1 MQARCWNVSWES
13 LRNIAECAVRW
24 LTVGSACLAFPNR
37 CPLECD
43 ITPTSDCPTTWN
55 HQCSWQRGC
64 WSLLAV
70 EQSVSVFPSFAP
82 PPPKK
87 TTQYAD
93 TERQPGRFSSWQ
105 NDAEPC
111 NPVNPSRTTVAASVG
126 ALCRH
131 LQLDRRCPAPPP
143 PVSPT

>member
-1 MQARCWNVSWES
+1 MQAHCWNLSWENR
-13 LRNIAECAVRW
+13 RNIAKFAIRW
-24 LTVGSACLAFPNR
+24 LTVGNACLAFPNR
-37 CPLECD
+37 CLLECD

-55 HQCSWQRGC
+55 HQCSWQRGF

-70 EQSVSVFPSFAP
+70 EQSVSVFPSFAQ
-82 PPPKK
+82 KK
-87 TTQYAD
+87 TQHAD
-93 TERQPGRFSSWQ
+93 AERQPGRFSSWQ

-111 NPVNPSRTTVAASVG
+111 NLVNPSRTTVASSVS

-131 LQLDRRCPAPPP
+131 LQLDWRCHAPPP